1 VQYEQDY
8 SGGIEYRKTPA
19 TGTFRIEAI
28 YHEEG
33 RYFNLNVDASNTP
46 SWRKEYALRDHLGNT
61 RLMFADKDGDGMV
74 EVTSNAS
81 TNEILQENHYY
92 PFGLSYGSSH
102 WMNDAARDN
111 KYLYNGK
118 EIQDDWSLNLYAYG
132 ARYFDAALGRFT
144 GVDPIA
150 DQFPHVS
157 EFNYAENEPVAN
169 IDLWGLQ
176 KYKPNIQR
184 INKPGDV
191 FSGKTIQNMKEG
203 IKTAAVEFVSV
214 IKDGANKLGNGL
226 GNLIAGTMQEGKP
239 ASSDYQDA
247 GGTIKGKGISILS
260 SKEKNANGV
269 LDTKE
274 ADGGV
279 TSIIESGEILLPA
292 DGGGITGDA
301 ASKSTQFSKS
311 AYSGGLFIDKLADLK
326 NPKTSVG
333 KAVDSICLYC
343 SDKPHGLPYITFD
356 AKRNP
361 IDTIDPKKEKK

>member
-1 VQYEQDY
+1 
-8 SGGIEYRKTPA
+8 
-19 TGTFRIEAI
+19 
-28 YHEEG
+28 
-33 RYFNLNVDASNTP
+33 
-46 SWRKEYALRDHLGNT
+46 
-61 RLMFADKDGDGMV
+61 
-74 EVTSNAS
+74 
-81 TNEILQENHYY
+81 
-92 PFGLSYGSSH
+92 
-102 WMNDAARDN
+102 
-111 KYLYNGK
+111 
-118 EIQDDWSLNLYAYG
+118 
-132 ARYFDAALGRFT
+132 
-144 GVDPIA
+144 
-150 DQFPHVS
+150 VS